1 MSIHGMVPFTL
12 RPLAVV
18 FALPFGFAV
27 AQETNLPDLTISSAH
42 DIPVQQRTE
51 LGKLTEYTPISGAV
65 VTSEE
70 LEHLQLGNNLLELG
84 KRVPGISMIRNM
96 RIPDGGKLYTE
107 NRIDGMRAT
116 STNTSVLDEVDQA
129 DIERIEVITGP
140 ASALY
145 GSGAFGGTISVFTK
159 QPPRDFSARLSQEIG
174 SWDFQRSKGYVGG
187 SLADGRIGFILT
199 GSTMENDGWR
209 KNTAPA
215 NNDPA
220 AEKKQGAAFRTLF
233 RPTDSTK
240 LTLGY
245 SELTY
250 NFRWAG
256 PIPMNASE
264 AAKLR
269 NQSLN
274 GTNLRSVYFDN
285 DWQQTVP
292 GTFGQYI
299 DNYRTGSF
307 RLQQLLGEKGEFTL
321 AHTRIVNDSINNGN
335 GGSGGANGVIC
346 DNVTVICNTV
356 NLGGTVTNLV
366 RQSNTVTKTTMA
378 MYRHDFDFAK
388 TSAYVGSE
396 WGDIEADS
404 TTWNNAYNALQGQ
417 AGLWAK
423 GAMTATGQGSLNK
436 TRETTP
442 FVHVEFSPL
451 ERLRLHL
458 GQRYGQID
466 YDVDDRT
473 ATNRDVKMV
482 RKGNVLRLGATYE
495 LAKQHVLWAN
505 WGETFNP
512 QSTGSLL
519 NTQAVGTVNNV
530 IGQTLSPER
539 GLTREIGVRGQFAA
553 PAVRYDL
560 TLFDAQSDG
569 FLTTRNCSAA
579 EATAFNAGAACTIND
594 AAGQLAARGLE
605 SMANWSATSWLDIGA
620 TYTYQKVWFTDYK
633 TTTFDYSDK
642 SYQAAPRH
650 KLNLRLG
657 FKPAA
662 GWLVELEGDHISKY
676 FVDNTN
682 NNGTYK
688 RPDLYNLRASY
699 RQKNWSVWL
708 HAINLTN
715 EKYATRVQLST
726 IGGVRDVLSSQAG
739 QGNAG
744 SYTPLTLRAGI
755 SCQF

>member
-1 MSIHGMVPFTL
+1 MLMRNSVTFCL
-12 RPLAVV
+12 RPLAALFV
-18 FALPFGFAV
+18 FPCGIAFAQD
-27 AQETNLPDLTISSAH
+27 AQLSDLTISSAA
-42 DIPVQQRTE
+42 DKPVQQRTE

-145 GSGAFGGTISVFTK
+145 GSGAFGGTINVFTK

-174 SWDFQRSKGYVGG
+174 SWNFQRSKGYVGG
-187 SLADGRIGFILT
+187 SLADGRVGFILT
-199 GSTMENDGWR
+199 GSTMENGGWR

-215 NNDPA
+215 SNDPA
-220 AEKKQGAAFRTLF
+220 AEKKQGAALRTLL

-245 SELTY
+245 SELNY
-250 NFRWAG
+250 DYRWAG
-256 PIPMNASE
+256 PIPMNATE

-274 GTNLRSVYFDN
+274 GTNLRSVHLDN

-299 DNYRTGSF
+299 DSYRTGSF
-307 RLQQLLGEKGEFTL
+307 RLQQLAGEKGEFTL
-321 AHTRIVNDSINNGN
+321 AHTRIANDSINNGN

-356 NLGGTVTNLV
+356 NVGGTVTNLV

-396 WGDIEADS
+396 WVDMEADS
-404 TTWNNAYNALQGQ
+404 TTWSNAYSALQGQ
-417 AGLWAK
+417 SGLWAK

-458 GQRYGQID
+458 GQRFGKID

-519 NTQAVGTVNNV
+519 NTLAVGTVNNV
-530 IGQTLSPER
+530 IGQALSPER

-553 PAVRYDL
+553 PLVRYDL

-569 FLTTRNCSAA
+569 FLTTRNCSVA

-605 SMANWSATSWLDIGA
+605 SMVNWGATNWLDIGA

-682 NNGTYK
+682 AKGSYK

-755 SCQF
+755 SYQF